1 MNEDKQG
8 LILRAATEVFC
19 EQGFEAAS
27 MQAIAERA
35 GVAKGTLY
43 LYYQSK
49 GDLVEQV
56 FIHCNESDVNA
67 CQCGLDEIPDALGK
81 LCRRLQNAVVWATE
95 NPEMSRIE
103 RMILASPRYQHGR
116 YCEQKRQREHVDRM
130 LKEGIERGELRDM
143 PRELMGE
150 IFFGIGRAV
159 LDHVVDQ
166 PELVRDEMFWQ
177 QCEDCIRGCLGK
189 H

>member
-1 MNEDKQG
+1 MSEDKQS

-27 MQAIAERA
+27 MQTIAERA

-49 GDLVEQV
+49 GDLIDQV
-56 FIHCNESDVNA
+56 FDHCNKSDVMA
-67 CQCGLDEIPDALGK
+67 CQAGLDEIPDALGK
-81 LCRRLQNAVVWATE
+81 LCRRLKNAVVWAME
-95 NPEMSRIE
+95 NPEMGRIE

-116 YCEQKRQREHVDRM
+116 YCEQKRQREHVDKILR
-130 LKEGIERGELRDM
+130 EGMERGELRAM
-143 PRELMGE
+143 PPELMGE

-159 LDHVVDQ
+159 LDYVAEQ
-166 PELVRDEMFWQ
+166 PEALDDEVFWK
-177 QCEDCIRGCLGK
+177 QCFDCICGCLK
-189 H
+189 KQ